1 MTIAVATTRQ
11 TLADAYKVIGAH
23 VALATGDPGT
33 SATPSNEAS
42 GGSYARVATTWT
54 SSTGGVVNGSAV
66 TINAAAATY
75 TYSFLCTASSGNN
88 MFDKTAITSTT
99 LSSAGQIIVT
109 PTITIS

>member
-1 MTIAVATTRQ
+1 MAIAVATTRQ
-11 TLADAYKVIGAH
+11 TLADAYKAIGNF
-23 VALATGDPGT
+23 VALATADPGT
-33 SATPSNEAS
+33 SATPSNEAT

-75 TYSFLCTASSGNN
+75 TFAFLATAVSGNN
-88 MFDKTAITSTT
+88 MFDKCSITSTT

-109 PTITIS
+109 PSFTQS